1 MSACLR
7 ERERGWWARR
17 EEDKR
22 AKGQDQRGGGGSRK
36 ATASGVL
43 GLGLSPV
50 WCVWHQLC
58 VSVDSVVSDGKHH
71 CGSVADAVCVCHV
84 VCVCEWGD
92 GVGGGRCGMVWSTH
106 STPWCVW
113 WCM

>member
-7 ERERGWWARR
+7 EREKRGWWTRS

-50 WCVWHQLC
+50 WCV
-58 VSVDSVVSDGKHH
+58 
-71 CGSVADAVCVCHV
+71 CGIS
-84 VCVCEWGD
+84 CVCEWT
-92 GVGGGRCGMVWSTH
+92 VW
-106 STPWCVW
+106 
-113 WCM
+113 